1 MFYFF
6 KCKSQQTL
14 KKTQEAEGIEDRK
27 QASSGQIQN
36 RRRNKQK
43 CNYTKKLK

>member
-14 KKTQEAEGIEDRK
+14 KKTQEAQGIKDRK
-27 QASSGQIQN
+27 QASSGQIQSI
-36 RRRNKQK
+36 RRNRQE